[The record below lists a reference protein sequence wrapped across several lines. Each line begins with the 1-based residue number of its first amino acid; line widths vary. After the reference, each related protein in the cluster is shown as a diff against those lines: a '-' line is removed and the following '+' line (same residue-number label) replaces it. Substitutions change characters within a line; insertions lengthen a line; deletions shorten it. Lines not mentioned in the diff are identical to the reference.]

1 MSEAASPK
9 LLQRTFWPKR
19 DAKQFFDLVNSRPW
33 SVDLFTIFTK
43 PRAIKKIVLVF
54 ISLKRYI
61 FGRKAK
67 ILMKIFH
74 PIVSCNTRNVEIAN
88 ELNWFAY

>member
-61 FGRKAK
+61 LGARPRF
-67 ILMKIFH
+67 
-74 PIVSCNTRNVEIAN
+74 
-88 ELNWFAY
+88 